1 MSYMCRAPRRLAW
14 HTQRSRTGCAS
25 EYAWRVPANRWCL
38 PAPTCSRPPDCT
50 SARRCPAPSCVFQC
64 GAQPGAP
71 GGTQTALRAAA
82 TRALR
87 GLRGWSRSA
96 RARRSQWVLSDQATQ
111 ASRPALVAWPCPR
124 GCSRQFFIAMLKT
137 AMLRNRGGGD
147 RAGWRRRVSRCFAE
161 RATPTACPR

>member
-1 MSYMCRAPRRLAW
+1 MPPSSPPSTDPPPSTPDSICLSNWGRSTFPW

-25 EYAWRVPANRWCL
+25 EYAWCAPVNRWCL

-50 SARRCPAPSCVFQC
+50 SARLQPCSSCALQC
-64 GAQPGAP
+64 GAQPGVP

-82 TRALR
+82 TLSLR

-111 ASRPALVAWPCPR
+111 ASRPALIAFGPAHGR
-124 GCSRQFFIAMLKT
+124 SRQFFIAGLKT
-137 AMLRNRGGGD
+137 TMLRNRGGGD
-147 RAGWRRRVSRCFAE
+147 RAG
-161 RATPTACPR
+161 